1 MVSLLLFFKFVIKC
15 KVKGKDKPSFN
26 LDARTVEKL
35 SELLMEH
42 RRIHAPITLE
52 KLKGGRP

>member
-1 MVSLLLFFKFVIKC
+1 
-15 KVKGKDKPSFN
+15 
-26 LDARTVEKL
+26 VEKL
-35 SELLMEH
+35 SKLLMEH